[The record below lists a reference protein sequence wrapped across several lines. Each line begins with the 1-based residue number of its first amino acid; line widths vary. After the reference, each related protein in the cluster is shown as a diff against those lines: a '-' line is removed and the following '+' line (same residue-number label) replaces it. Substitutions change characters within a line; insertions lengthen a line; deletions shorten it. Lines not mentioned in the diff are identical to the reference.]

1 MLGLVVLL
9 LSASSAA
16 LWDPIQAMREFS
28 RPVEFDFTE
37 WTAQALLQKALSAAL
52 RAEKFLSPVQ
62 QKALIKN
69 YLAQVNTTIE
79 WNARLDQVVAQPG
92 LTDRLK
98 EISKT
103 RRQLT
108 IAKERLAA
116 LSFLT
121 EAVVKSQTESILADL
136 GFSVGGQVLP
146 PVLYR
151 VTDLPLNLIVSP
163 RNEIRT
169 VLSTNLTAGLDTL
182 QKETIENGI
191 YSKYAH
197 SALVEPIGGLGAY
210 PTMVMRTTDFNWL
223 AETVAHEWIHN
234 YLTFTPL
241 GIRYD
246 QNPQMRT
253 INETAAS
260 LAGAEISRE
269 MLTRS
274 FSDYL
279 VPPPGPRSRS
289 RLPGQSGQPPA
300 EFNFRAE
307 MRKTRVQVDKL
318 LEEGKVDE
326 AEAYMESRRQF
337 FWEQGYRIRKLNQAY
352 FAFYGSYNDQ
362 PGGGASGS
370 DPVGPAVRRLW
381 ARSAD
386 LKSFIA
392 SIRSVRSFEDL
403 QNILKTQP

>member
-121 EAVVKSQTESILADL
+121 EAVVQSQTESILADL

-163 RNEIRT
+163 RNKSHCRT
-169 VLSTNLTAGLDTL
+169 G
-182 QKETIENGI
+182 
-191 YSKYAH
+191 YA
-197 SALVEPIGGLGAY
+197 AKG
-210 PTMVMRTTDFNWL
+210 D
-223 AETVAHEWIHN
+223 
-234 YLTFTPL
+234 
-241 GIRYD
+241 D
-246 QNPQMRT
+246 
-253 INETAAS
+253 
-260 LAGAEISRE
+260 
-269 MLTRS
+269 
-274 FSDYL
+274 
-279 VPPPGPRSRS
+279 
-289 RLPGQSGQPPA
+289 
-300 EFNFRAE
+300 
-307 MRKTRVQVDKL
+307 
-318 LEEGKVDE
+318 
-326 AEAYMESRRQF
+326 
-337 FWEQGYRIRKLNQAY
+337 
-352 FAFYGSYNDQ
+352 
-362 PGGGASGS
+362 
-370 DPVGPAVRRLW
+370 
-381 ARSAD
+381 
-386 LKSFIA
+386 
-392 SIRSVRSFEDL
+392 
-403 QNILKTQP
+403 